1 MNRLSYTLVGLFALV
16 TLSEKALSQENDI
29 ATFNAL
35 RTPASPA
42 FTILG
47 VAPTSIERP
56 NMPQDFAV
64 SFLNK
69 TQNLSTLP
77 SDYALEFA
85 PFWMFSHPTLTWEK
99 DKSRNICESIART
112 WTVSLASAEIGT
124 DAFPVTGFAIGFRT
138 SLWSGTS
145 TDRADTAFAKATE
158 TLGSGPSSMINIAKK
173 PIDEWLVEELAKKIE
188 TPERLAEEHRKKTE
202 KIVEDIKASAEYQK
216 AVKLAE
222 EELSGLIPQIQERNG
237 FSLDFAGALA
247 WKAPG
252 KIIDSM
258 SLNQWG
264 IWLTPSYVLDE
275 CSFVGVARFLQ
286 DNENSENQSIDLG
299 ARFIYTIDK
308 FAISAEAVLRSQK
321 MGGQTESLT
330 RVAGVLEYQIMP
342 NTWLQ
347 GTFGK
352 DYQPSAQGSLLAQL
366 GLSFNF
372 SGKRFQ
378 LPTPSN

>member
-1 MNRLSYTLVGLFALV
+1 MNRLLYTLVGLFALA

-29 ATFNAL
+29 ATFNTL

-56 NMPQDFAV
+56 NTPQDFAV

-99 DKSRNICESIART
+99 DKSRDILESMART
-112 WTVSLASAEIGT
+112 WTISLASAEIGT
-124 DAFPVTGFAIGFRT
+124 DALPVTGFALGFRT

-145 TDRADTAFAKATE
+145 TNRAVNAFDTAAK
-158 TLGSGPSSMINIAKK
+158 TLAQASSMINNATDTLDKQLSEAIKNNPTK
-173 PIDEWLVEELAKKIE
+173 TEELTALFTSKK
-188 TPERLAEEHRKKTE
+188 A
-202 KIVEDIKASAEYQK
+202 KIVQSIQASASYK
-216 AVKLAE
+216 AAVALAE

-247 WKAPG
+247 WKVPG

-275 CSFVGVARFLQ
+275 CSFVAVARFLQ
-286 DNENSENQSIDLG
+286 DNENSKNQNIDLG